1 MVLDLRKYLT
11 LFILYDARDNLQKWA
26 MILLLPLLYHKAV
39 APNQGGY
46 RHLAGK
52 TRDAVDTLLI
62 QCTGQPPRQR
72 VTWPQ
77 MSTVPMLS
85 RPA

>member
-1 MVLDLRKYLT
+1 
-11 LFILYDARDNLQKWA
+11 

-39 APNQGGY
+39 ASNQGGY
-46 RHLAGK
+46 WHLAGK
-52 TRDAVDTLLI
+52 SRDAVDTLLI

-85 RPA
+85 RPAVKETGLQRRSNSSERPQQASGRAGT